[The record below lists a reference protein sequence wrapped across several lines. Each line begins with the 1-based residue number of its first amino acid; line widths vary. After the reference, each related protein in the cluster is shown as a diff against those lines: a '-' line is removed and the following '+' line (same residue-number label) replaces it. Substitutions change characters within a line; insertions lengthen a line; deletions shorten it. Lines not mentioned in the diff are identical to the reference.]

1 MDIST
6 YWDILNDR
14 MFFDDK
20 LVYEIIKWVY
30 DNKNINILL
39 SARIA
44 TSKEFIIINQ
54 TDYKHEEN
62 RRN

>member
-1 MDIST
+1 
-6 YWDILNDR
+6 

-30 DNKNINILL
+30 DNKNINLLL